1 MDFHPKHRWTTS
13 KQSMQPVQGPGPLH
27 TILENNMLE
36 KANKPVKVSIII
48 PFYNVE
54 KYIRQCLESVT
65 NQTFR
70 DIEIIFIDDSSPDKS
85 AQIIETAAKID
96 SRIKLIRNHTN
107 EGVGASRNTG
117 IEAAT
122 GKYLKI
128 IDSDDFLAS
137 DALEVL
143 YNEAEHHQADIVFH
157 DAFSFYSTSKIETYH
172 YPDRH
177 KPLQRM
183 CGHAAWWY
191 LFKRDIIAENY
202 DLRFPVGP
210 HPHEDTTFS
219 FFLIT
224 YCKNHQHFQ
233 RELIYYR
240 QHEDMIMNQISSTKI
255 KQANMSAALCLKA
268 LHKFYKKLP
277 SEKKASRKQAFN
289 DLEDFFV
296 NSLDIFWQ
304 LQTTI
309 KRRIIILKL
318 QRFIYRSKITQS
330 NHLLIKICK
339 IPVFRKALAS

>member
-1 MDFHPKHRWTTS
+1 
-13 KQSMQPVQGPGPLH
+13 
-27 TILENNMLE
+27 MLE
-36 KANKPVKVSIII
+36 EPNKLVKVSIII

-54 KYIRQCLESVT
+54 KHIQQCLESLT
-65 NQTFR
+65 NQTLR
-70 DIEIIFIDDSSPDKS
+70 DIEIIFIDDASPDAS
-85 AQIIETAAKID
+85 SEVIELEAKKD
-96 SRIKLIRNHTN
+96 NRISLIRNHTN

-117 IEAAT
+117 IAAAT

-128 IDSDDFLAS
+128 IDSDDFLVS

-177 KPLQRM
+177 KPLQKM

-191 LFKRDIIAENY
+191 LFKRDVIAENY
-202 DLRFPVGP
+202 DLRFPVGA

-224 YCKNHQHFQ
+224 YCKNHQYLQ

-240 QHEDMIMNQISSTKI
+240 QHEDMIMNQISGAKI
-255 KQANMSAALCLKA
+255 KQASMSAALCLVA
-268 LHKFYKKLP
+268 LHKFYKKLS

-289 DLEDFFV
+289 DLTDFFAS
-296 NSLDIFWQ
+296 SLDAFLRLPTNIQ
-304 LQTTI
+304 
-309 KRRIIILKL
+309 RRIIILKL

>member
-1 MDFHPKHRWTTS
+1 MTNTRNSPIKIS
-13 KQSMQPVQGPGPLH
+13 VVIPV
-27 TILENNMLE
+27 
-36 KANKPVKVSIII
+36 
-48 PFYNVE
+48 YNVE
-54 KYIRQCLESVT
+54 QHIQQCLESLT
-65 NQTFR
+65 NQTLR
-70 DIEIIFIDDSSPDKS
+70 DIEIIFIDDASPDAS
-85 AQIIETAAKID
+85 SEVIELEAKKD
-96 SRIKLIRNHTN
+96 NRISLIRNHTN

-117 IEAAT
+117 IAAAT

-128 IDSDDFLAS
+128 IDSDDFLVS

-177 KPLQRM
+177 KPLEMM

-191 LFKRDIIAENY
+191 LFKRDIIAENHN
-202 DLRFPVGP
+202 LRFPVGA

-224 YCKNHQHFQ
+224 YCKNHQYLQ

-240 QHEDMIMNQISSTKI
+240 QHDDMIMNRISGPKA
-255 KQANMSAALCLKA
+255 KQAYQSAARCLVA
-268 LHKFYKKLP
+268 LHQFYKKLP

-289 DLEDFFV
+289 DLTDFFA
-296 NSLDIFWQ
+296 SCLDIFWQ
-304 LQTTI
+304 LPTI
-309 KRRIIILKL
+309 IQRRIIILKL
-318 QRFIYRSKITQS
+318 QHFIYRSKITQS